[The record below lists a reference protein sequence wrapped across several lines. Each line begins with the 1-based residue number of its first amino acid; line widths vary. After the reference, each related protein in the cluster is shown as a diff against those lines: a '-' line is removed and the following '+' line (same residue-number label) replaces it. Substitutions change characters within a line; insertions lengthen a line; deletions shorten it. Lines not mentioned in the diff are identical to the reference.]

1 MSYSDD
7 QASPMLRQRNVYR
20 RKLIASLSPPL
31 TSLCRSLSHKRLSH
45 SCVEGKSHPLDP
57 NQILI
62 AYEGGTVL
70 YNITERHTIRTYE
83 YIILPGAPG
92 GHDDQTEGAFL
103 ERRPMCTCLAWRPD
117 GRMFAA
123 GYDDGSFALWSI
135 EDGDSKTERYM
146 LLSVQMS

>member
-1 MSYSDD
+1 
-7 QASPMLRQRNVYR
+7 ML
-20 RKLIASLSPPL
+20 IS
-31 TSLCRSLSHKRLSH
+31 
-45 SCVEGKSHPLDP
+45 SCVEAKLHPLDP
-57 NQILI
+57 NQLLI
-62 AYEGGTVL
+62 AYEGGIAL
-70 YNITERHTIRTYE
+70 YNITEKHTIRTYE

-135 EDGDSKTERYM
+135 EDGDRER
-146 LLSVQMS
+146 LLHSVVS